1 MWNGGYGPG
10 RMRDALVP
18 PAWLAGWA
26 AAVRVA
32 AGPPARRGR
41 RGCHLGSG
49 DGSTLQ
55 EMAELGPAARRGLR
69 GCRSMLGAAAAAHE
83 TAICCEETA
92 ICCGGKHATGGSKG
106 GGRPSAKCPS
116 AVRHLIQVDAG
127 SRAQSQSRPVGPL
140 PSGSALAPLRCFKVV
155 LQVSVSGLTFC
166 TPFGLYG
173 RACPKA
179 GSLGRG
185 PRPPRQVHRSIRV
198 LK

>member
-26 AAVRVA
+26 AEVRVA

-69 GCRSMLGAAAAAHE
+69 GCRSMLGAAAAAHVKRRRYAAAE
-83 TAICCEETA
+83 STQQA
-92 ICCGGKHATGGSKG
+92 G
-106 GGRPSAKCPS
+106 AK
-116 AVRHLIQVDAG
+116 AADGHLRNA
-127 SRAQSQSRPVGPL
+127 RAQ
-140 PSGSALAPLRCFKVV
+140 
-155 LQVSVSGLTFC
+155 
-166 TPFGLYG
+166 FGT
-173 RACPKA
+173 
-179 GSLGRG
+179 
-185 PRPPRQVHRSIRV
+185 
-198 LK
+198 